1 MDFQLIYLQYI
12 LSMSLLRS
20 FFNYFK
26 SIIYKHSAPMG
37 LGCFFVSFNSV
48 VYCRDTILHELIT
61 VLTMTVDAF
70 IGKII
75 NLTTS
80 EVPPPT

>member
-1 MDFQLIYLQYI
+1 MISI
-12 LSMSLLRS
+12 LLRLGLG
-20 FFNYFK
+20 FCGLFLFN
-26 SIIYKHSAPMG
+26 KHSAPMG
-37 LGCFFVSFNSV
+37 LGCFFVSSNSA

-61 VLTMTVDAF
+61 VLTMTIDDF